1 MLNFPKSTVGYENWY
16 FISIKF
22 DAEEKWIISGF
33 DLSVLITAV
42 KLSVTNLFFSNIMM
56 DIVGTHS
63 LLFKGDVEVSK
74 N

>member
-1 MLNFPKSTVGYENWY
+1 MLNFAKLTVGYESWY

-42 KLSVTNLFFSNIMM
+42 KLSATNLFFSNIMM
-56 DIVGTHS
+56 GIVGTPS
-63 LLFKGDVEVSK
+63 LLFEGDVEVSK